1 MDLKSQGR
9 NSGAALENPSPRV
22 WGSLP
27 RVPAPRIPSGRWAG
41 PWVSRLPGQGIH
53 AGRPR
58 RRRLGG
64 KALAARALLHGA
76 ARAAGGKGRSDLRGC
91 RAGGAEGGVRR
102 AGAAV
107 RPAPARERRRK
118 RPCSPRLH
126 RARGLQGNGG
136 PRGAPHTPTPAR
148 GAGGCPRAASG
159 HRGERG
165 GETAG
170 TKSLWEEGEL

>member
-1 MDLKSQGR
+1 MSM
-9 NSGAALENPSPRV
+9 ALNT
-22 WGSLP
+22 LT
-27 RVPAPRIPSGRWAG
+27 
-41 PWVSRLPGQGIH
+41 GQGIH

-76 ARAAGGKGRSDLRGC
+76 ARAAGGKGRSDRRGC

-148 GAGGCPRAASG
+148 GVRAPG
-159 HRGERG
+159 LEHRPEAEVTRMKKSSLLPRG
-165 GETAG
+165 GHESWKWPGYLTAFLDYCTLG
-170 TKSLWEEGEL
+170 